1 MGSIMVC
8 GAGVTLSS
16 YRDQWLETMSRS
28 HTVHD
33 GDGEQL

>member
-1 MGSIMVC
+1 MGLIMVC

-16 YRDQWLETMSRS
+16 YRDQRLETMSGL
-28 HTVHD
+28 HKVHD